1 MISFLNKEWVVWA
14 IVGLLSLIG
23 MWAYGQHRFGQG
35 AHSRDAEVANLNT
48 QLAQAAVALN
58 GCTAATEKA
67 QLKGEAQKA
76 MADAAL
82 NAAISDDK
90 GRTKELARAVD
101 GLRKVSQTDQ
111 CKAAAETVLCD
122 AMSSSY

>member
-1 MISFLNKEWVVWA
+1 MISFLSKEWVVWA

-23 MWAYGQHRFGQG
+23 MWAYGQHRYGQG
-35 AHSRDAEVANLNT
+35 QHSRDAEVANLNT

-58 GCTAATEKA
+58 QCTAATEKA
-67 QLKGEAQKA
+67 QIKGEAQKA

-101 GLRKVSQTDQ
+101 GLRKVSQTGQ
-111 CKAAAETVLCD
+111 CKAAAEVELCT
-122 AMSSSY
+122 AMSSY